1 MQVQFELFVKDSFSE
16 VGTSKASMNRTGKT
30 NAAKG
35 VHNNYNE
42 YKDFS
47 DRETEAH
54 ICAAFMEM
62 SGMVTMDGN
71 YVIFLFISKL
81 PWHPLLGGGGGELK
95 PGACILVLTFNP
107 ELVLYR

>member
-1 MQVQFELFVKDSFSE
+1 MKLQVQFELFVKDSFSE

-47 DRETEAH
+47 DRGLKHTSVQH
-54 ICAAFMEM
+54 LWKCQGW
-62 SGMVTMDGN
+62 SQWMVTMSFF
-71 YVIFLFISKL
+71 YS
-81 PWHPLLGGGGGELK
+81 
-95 PGACILVLTFNP
+95 LVNSLSN
-107 ELVLYR
+107 LSLAS

>member
-1 MQVQFELFVKDSFSE
+1 MKDSFSE

-81 PWHPLLGGGGGELK
+81 PSQPLLGLLVLHYTQFQLLLIRPLFCGGLGGGGG
-95 PGACILVLTFNP
+95 
-107 ELVLYR
+107 